1 MVERRV
7 FSIFFFCCWKK
18 MNYNKKEKKGVEK
31 VLDKKNSN
39 QKKWIIF
46 FDFFFFQKN
55 FFVKIVFSECILD
68 KLWSGKHKK
77 KFLEVGREMQKLQQE
92 KWIVW
97 PGTKLVVHVFQMYL
111 LLISFYFLYLPLF
124 KNFSICL
131 LFLCFTEILPFLS
144 FLFLSPY

>member
-1 MVERRV
+1 MYWSSEAFFRSFV
-7 FSIFFFCCWKK
+7 FVV
-18 MNYNKKEKKGVEK
+18 GR
-31 VLDKKNSN
+31 
-39 QKKWIIF
+39 KWIIIKKKKKESRRF
-46 FDFFFFQKN
+46 WTKN